1 MKIEAKFW
9 KDGYIQT
16 GIGSQ
21 VSIILRDD
29 DNKMLE
35 RVVFSADMLE
45 DLKKQLEFPP
55 KAKPEEKGQATLI

>member
-1 MKIEAKFW
+1 MIIEARFW

-29 DNKMLE
+29 EGKMLE
-35 RVVFSADMLE
+35 KVVMPAELLE
-45 DLKKQLEFPP
+45 DLKKQLEFPL
-55 KAKPEEKGQATLI
+55 KEKPGQGTLI